1 MMAEAKAIGALLKTG
16 WRPKRTL
23 IYASWDGE
31 EAGLLGSTEWA
42 ETHADELQRK
52 AVLYVNSDTNGRGFL
67 GVEGSHS
74 LQHLTND
81 VSQSVKDPETGVT
94 VGARRRAKMLVDGYE
109 KDASEHEKKQAKI
122 AAAGGDLPIG
132 ALGSGSDFTPFLQ
145 HLGITSLN
153 IEYGDEDDQGGVY
166 HSNYDSYDHYVR
178 FGDPGFVYGIA
189 EAQTV
194 GHTVLRMADANV
206 LPMQFG
212 SFADTVDGYVTE
224 LHELAD
230 HKRKAAEE
238 LGKLLDQNA
247 FTLASDPT
255 RPLLAPERDPEVPYL
270 DFAALDN
277 VVSRL
282 KKSAKAYDDRYA
294 RLATGSSRLSADQS
308 KQLDELLRGMEGTL
322 TSARGLPGRE
332 WYRHLIYAP
341 GLLTGYGVKTIPG
354 VREAIEQSHWDEANQ
369 YVVFTAAA
377 LTAYCDRLDKATA
390 LLGGGA

>member
-1 MMAEAKAIGALLKTG
+1 
-16 WRPKRTL
+16 
-23 IYASWDGE
+23 
-31 EAGLLGSTEWA
+31 
-42 ETHADELQRK
+42 
-52 AVLYVNSDTNGRGFL
+52 
-67 GVEGSHS
+67 
-74 LQHLTND
+74 
-81 VSQSVKDPETGVT
+81 
-94 VGARRRAKMLVDGYE
+94 
-109 KDASEHEKKQAKI
+109 
-122 AAAGGDLPIG
+122 
-132 ALGSGSDFTPFLQ
+132 
-145 HLGITSLN
+145 
-153 IEYGDEDDQGGVY
+153 
-166 HSNYDSYDHYVR
+166 
-178 FGDPGFVYGIA
+178 
-189 EAQTV
+189 
-194 GHTVLRMADANV
+194 
-206 LPMQFG
+206 
-212 SFADTVDGYVTE
+212 

-354 VREAIEQSHWDEANQ
+354 VREAIEQNHWDEANQ